1 MPNDVQEKELQ
12 GDIIL
17 LIPALRGF
25 AVTLTKSAT
34 EADDLVQETL
44 LKALDN
50 IGQFVPGT
58 NLRAWLFTIARNT
71 FYSNYRKR
79 RRSPVSDMAEAGTLY
94 TPPDQEW
101 RLQMQSVH
109 KALEHLPLDQQE
121 ALMLV
126 GGAGLSYIEA
136 AEVCGCA
143 VGTIKSRVSRAR
155 ARLLQLLGTPEETTT
170 GESAK

>member
-1 MPNDVQEKELQ
+1 MRSDLV
-12 GDIIL
+12 L

-34 EADDLVQETL
+34 EADDLMQETL

-50 IGQFVPGT
+50 IDQFVPGT

-79 RRSPVSDMAEAGTLY
+79 RRSVVSDLAEAHTLY

-101 RLQMQSVH
+101 RLQMKSVH
-109 KALEHLPLDQQE
+109 KALDQLPLDQQE

-126 GGAGLSYIEA
+126 GGAGLSYAEA

-155 ARLLQLLGTPEETTT
+155 ARLLRIVEPEAMG
-170 GESAK
+170 GESAG